1 MSCILALGEADELE
15 GFALAGAQVVRT
27 TTSTEIIDAWRE
39 LDPDVGLVILSAAA
53 ARALGARLAEKPD
66 VLTAVLP

>member
-15 GFALAGAQVVRT
+15 GFALAGAQVVLT
-27 TTSTEIIDAWRE
+27 TTATEIIDAWCE

-53 ARALGARLAEKPD
+53 ARVLGGRLAEKPD

>member
-1 MSCILALGEADELE
+1 MSTVLALGENDELE
-15 GFALAGAQVVRT
+15 GFALAGVQVVLT
-27 TTSTEIIDAWRE
+27 TTATDVLDAWRG

-53 ARALGARLAEKPD
+53 ARTLRAHLVERPD